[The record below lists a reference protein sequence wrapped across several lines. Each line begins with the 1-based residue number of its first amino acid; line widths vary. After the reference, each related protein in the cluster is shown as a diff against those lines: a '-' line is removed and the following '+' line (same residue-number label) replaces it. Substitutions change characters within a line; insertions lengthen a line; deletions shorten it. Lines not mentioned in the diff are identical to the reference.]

1 MTIKKTLLYFF
12 WQTIR
17 FAENAEH
24 RSAIWQYKNKWL
36 SALQPGR
43 NSMADEWAWI
53 NFEALDHIEQYLH
66 PESKVFEYGGGGST
80 LFFLKRAGFVATVEN
95 DKQWFSALEQA
106 IAQRGIQRWRGF
118 FKEGQPIAADKT
130 RDISF
135 PDDYKSNAN
144 GQENLSYEDYAR
156 CIEAFPFANF
166 DLVLVDGR
174 ARPSCMHVSAPYIKS
189 GGFLVVDNMERNYYR
204 PALQQ
209 LLANDFEVVLERR
222 FPTPYHPDFTI
233 TGIYRKK

>member
-1 MTIKKTLLYFF
+1 MNFKKSKLFFF
-12 WQTIR
+12 WQILR
-17 FAENAEH
+17 YSENTEH
-24 RSAIWQYKNKWL
+24 RQAMKQAKSKWL

-43 NSMADEWAWI
+43 NSMSDEWAWI
-53 NFEALDHIEQYLH
+53 NFEALDWIAAQLR
-66 PESKVFEYGGGGST
+66 PDAKVFEYGGGGST

-106 IAQRGIQRWRGF
+106 IAQKGIKHWQGF
-118 FKEGQPIAADKT
+118 FREGLPVEADKT
-130 RDISF
+130 RDIAF
-135 PDDYKSNAN
+135 PDDYKSNAS
-144 GQENLSYEDYAR
+144 GQENLSYEGYAR
-156 CIEAFPFANF
+156 CIEQFPFAHF

-174 ARPSCMHVSAPYIKS
+174 ARPSCMTVAAPYIKP
-189 GGFLVVDNMERNYYR
+189 GGYLVVDNMERTYYR

-209 LLANDFEVVLERR
+209 LLANDFELVLERR